1 MKRVGCFFFL
11 FLTIFFFGIV
21 SSCTNQSGEPN
32 KSVSDKDLSKS
43 LEKANRYLVRTEN
56 EQISDYV
63 RRHKLKMTETGTGLR
78 YIVHKEGNGHPI
90 NKGELVKL
98 KFVVKFLTGDVV
110 YTSEDKGVK
119 TFVVG
124 QGGVESG
131 LEEAILYLR
140 RGDKATII
148 LPSHLAFGLLGD
160 EDKIPPK
167 TSLVYE
173 IEILD

>member
-1 MKRVGCFFFL
+1 MKRVGYFFFL
-11 FLTIFFFGIV
+11 FLTISFFGLV
-21 SSCTNQSGEPN
+21 SSCTNQSGEPYR
-32 KSVSDKDLSKS
+32 SVSDKDLSKS
-43 LEKANRYLVRTEN
+43 LEKANRYLVRAEN
-56 EQISDYV
+56 EQINDYV

-78 YIVHKEGNGHPI
+78 YTVHMEGNGQLI
-90 NKGELVKL
+90 KKGELVKL
-98 KFVVKFLTGDVV
+98 KFVLKFLTGDIV

-131 LEEAILYLR
+131 LEEAILLLR